1 MQCQELMKQ
10 DIYNSMTRVSV
21 NIDQMQ
27 AFVIIDNVGMMI
39 SAGVNAKNSL
49 IKAYAIKDLFV
60 IQIIANV
67 NAIKHVI
74 LVSIQTIKVVRARK
88 IS

>member
-60 IQIIANV
+60 IQMIANV

-74 LVSIQTIKVVRARK
+74 LVSIQTIKVVRVRK

>member
-1 MQCQELMKQ
+1 
-10 DIYNSMTRVSV
+10 
-21 NIDQMQ
+21 MQ

-49 IKAYAIKDLFV
+49 IKVYVVKDLFV
-60 IQIIANV
+60 IEIIANL

-74 LVSIQTIKVVRARK
+74 LVSI
-88 IS
+88 

>member
-27 AFVIIDNVGMMI
+27 AFFIIDNVGMMI
-39 SAGVNAKNSL
+39 SAVVNAKNSL

-74 LVSIQTIKVVRARK
+74 LVSTQTIKVVRARK

>member
-1 MQCQELMKQ
+1 
-10 DIYNSMTRVSV
+10 
-21 NIDQMQ
+21 MQ

-74 LVSIQTIKVVRARK
+74 LVST
-88 IS
+88 

>member
-49 IKAYAIKDLFV
+49 IKTYAIKDLFV